1 CSQCSSFGLKC
12 TYNQPHKKRGPKLP
26 KDMTLEQ
33 LQKENQDLKH
43 KLASSSSTCSVCSQ
57 RLDRRDTD
65 APTPTRDASVG
76 SPPVEEPSDD
86 TGLSANELAA
96 RFSQFSLTTTK
107 FDYLGE
113 DSSFVLAGQA
123 SVMKEKIYG
132 PSQTNHF
139 RRPYFW
145 QVLPWEKE
153 TLDARPHYVFPAPD
167 LIDSLIHLYFTNVH
181 PTLPL
186 LHQPSFRRDVARGLH
201 FRNLDFGGVLLM
213 VLAVASRYS
222 RDPRV
227 FAMSGVSLSSGWKFA
242 SQVQVLNKHGED
254 NTIHEI
260 QMYCLMALFK
270 YGTSMPHSIWLY
282 TGLGIRC
289 LQQRGVHRRKPAT
302 ASKLEEELWKR
313 ALWSLIVLERN
324 TCLFVGH
331 PIGLHVEQ
339 YDFDLPLEIDDEYLD
354 QDLEQPPG
362 KPSQLSYYV
371 CMLKLYEIHR
381 RYIQHPSSSQS
392 VPSLSICANAARAI
406 VHTADIWITELQRL
420 PLPLIYIPVFVS
432 GVVLVLYALATRRT
446 GIRPERNQDL
456 ARVATA
462 LKMLKFTES
471 RMQPAGRHW
480 ELLRELWLLD
490 GPPPLYSSPPSSTAS
505 ESSTLDASFIN
516 MNTSNNMPGQAFP
529 PGPDQAV
536 PSWNRM
542 LSRDPTPEE
551 ALQGKSVEEL
561 LGLNGDSSSN
571 LATIFDEQ
579 LMSLWM
585 APPDDPQCV
594 YSFFLRLW
602 LFSELICRNVPQ
614 WQWAQTSGDR
624 NQSSADVNWPH
635 VFGAQYAPVIVAG
648 SEKVS
653 FSICFFGLLTSAQRD
668 EGKEPDDPCAQCS
681 AFGSSC
687 TYDQPYKKRGP
698 KLPNDATLERL
709 EKENADLRSKL
720 ASISICS
727 VCSRRLE
734 GQDDLKATPL
744 KSRTPIEEPSDSQ
757 GISADDLADRFSQFS
772 LTSTKMNYLGEDSGL
787 ALVKKTISA
796 SFQLSLFTSH
806 SLWHF
811 QMKDQMCGPSLVT
824 HLRRPSFWQ
833 ILPWE
838 KETLDTRMRHLFP
851 HPDLIDSLVNLYFAN
866 VHPTIPVLHRP
877 SFERDLAQG
886 LHFQDLDFG
895 GVLLSVLAVASRY
908 SRDPRV
914 FDPSGATLSSGW
926 QFASQVQFL
935 NKHGEET
942 TLHEVQTYCLM
953 ALYKFGTSMPHSAWL
968 YTGLGIRSLQQRGI
982 HRRKPDS
989 FNSTLADELW
999 KRALWSLIAIER
1011 SVCLFVGHPIGLQ
1024 VEQYDFE
1031 LPLEIDDEFLDQG
1044 LPQPVGKPSQ
1054 LSYYIL
1060 GDVLRRLYDSKKAKI
1075 QLGWDGPEWE
1085 HRAVAE
1091 FDGKMNNFLAGI
1103 PPHLRWNLENPPKG
1117 TFFDQAATLQI
1128 TYNYILIAI
1137 HRRYIQQPSSLH
1149 SISSLAICANA
1160 ARAIVHTADIWLTEL
1175 QRMPLP
1181 AISLPIF
1188 VAGVFLVLYVLA
1200 TRRAGIRLDNTP
1212 DLARVATALKILK
1225 FAESRIQPCGRHWE
1239 LLHEL
1244 WLLDG
1249 PQDSPLGGTAND
1261 SLYPSFSMEPSDTV
1275 SEQGLLPEENSGD
1288 LLWNSMLPRHPTSED
1303 SLHGKSIEDLLGF
1316 NGESPSNLA
1325 NIFDEQLMS
1334 LWTTAPADTVYVET
1348 LHDLASSS
1356 PSSFLH
1362 RFCRNLGQW
1371 QWETQVP
1378 VENNQHSGYGSWPP
1392 TFDTLPGPEI

>member
-1 CSQCSSFGLKC
+1 MTFEGLQVLTIPAYEPDSPQSPPTSHHSVPVKRRRQQRSCDDCRRRKMRCEGGKGPDEPCSQCSSFGLKC

-227 FAMSGVSLSSGWKFA
+227 FAMSGVSLSSGWNFA

-254 NTIHEI
+254 NTIHEV
-260 QMYCLMALFK
+260 QMYCLLALFK

-289 LQQRGVHRRKPAT
+289 LQQRGVHRRKPTT

-313 ALWSLIVLERN
+313 ALWSLMVIERN

-371 CMLKLYEIHR
+371 CMLKLCEILGDVLRRLYDSKKAKIQLGWDGPEWEQRTVTELDSRMNRFLDDIPLHLRWDSQNPPKGTFFDQSATLHIVYNYILIAIHR

-392 VPSLSICANAARAI
+392 IPSLSICANAARAI

-446 GIRPERNQDL
+446 GIRLERNQDL

-490 GPPPLYSSPPSSTAS
+490 GPPPLYNSPSSSTAS
-505 ESSTLDASFIN
+505 ESSALDASFIN
-516 MNTSNNMPGQAFP
+516 MNSSNNMPGQVFP

-571 LATIFDEQ
+571 IATIFDEQ

-585 APPDDPQCV
+585 APPDDPQ
-594 YSFFLRLW
+594 
-602 LFSELICRNVPQ
+602 NVAR
-614 WQWAQTSGDR
+614 WQWEQTPEDR

-635 VFGAQYAPVIVAG
+635 VFGA
-648 SEKVS
+648 
-653 FSICFFGLLTSAQRD
+653 
-668 EGKEPDDPCAQCS
+668 
-681 AFGSSC
+681 
-687 TYDQPYKKRGP
+687 
-698 KLPNDATLERL
+698 
-709 EKENADLRSKL
+709 
-720 ASISICS
+720 
-727 VCSRRLE
+727 
-734 GQDDLKATPL
+734 
-744 KSRTPIEEPSDSQ
+744 
-757 GISADDLADRFSQFS
+757 
-772 LTSTKMNYLGEDSGL
+772 
-787 ALVKKTISA
+787 
-796 SFQLSLFTSH
+796 
-806 SLWHF
+806 
-811 QMKDQMCGPSLVT
+811 
-824 HLRRPSFWQ
+824 
-833 ILPWE
+833 
-838 KETLDTRMRHLFP
+838 
-851 HPDLIDSLVNLYFAN
+851 
-866 VHPTIPVLHRP
+866 
-877 SFERDLAQG
+877 
-886 LHFQDLDFG
+886 
-895 GVLLSVLAVASRY
+895 
-908 SRDPRV
+908 
-914 FDPSGATLSSGW
+914 
-926 QFASQVQFL
+926 
-935 NKHGEET
+935 
-942 TLHEVQTYCLM
+942 
-953 ALYKFGTSMPHSAWL
+953 
-968 YTGLGIRSLQQRGI
+968 
-982 HRRKPDS
+982 
-989 FNSTLADELW
+989 
-999 KRALWSLIAIER
+999 
-1011 SVCLFVGHPIGLQ
+1011 
-1024 VEQYDFE
+1024 
-1031 LPLEIDDEFLDQG
+1031 
-1044 LPQPVGKPSQ
+1044 
-1054 LSYYIL
+1054 
-1060 GDVLRRLYDSKKAKI
+1060 
-1075 QLGWDGPEWE
+1075 
-1085 HRAVAE
+1085 
-1091 FDGKMNNFLAGI
+1091 
-1103 PPHLRWNLENPPKG
+1103 
-1117 TFFDQAATLQI
+1117 
-1128 TYNYILIAI
+1128 
-1137 HRRYIQQPSSLH
+1137 
-1149 SISSLAICANA
+1149 
-1160 ARAIVHTADIWLTEL
+1160 
-1175 QRMPLP
+1175 
-1181 AISLPIF
+1181 
-1188 VAGVFLVLYVLA
+1188 
-1200 TRRAGIRLDNTP
+1200 
-1212 DLARVATALKILK
+1212 
-1225 FAESRIQPCGRHWE
+1225 
-1239 LLHEL
+1239 
-1244 WLLDG
+1244 
-1249 PQDSPLGGTAND
+1249 
-1261 SLYPSFSMEPSDTV
+1261 
-1275 SEQGLLPEENSGD
+1275 
-1288 LLWNSMLPRHPTSED
+1288 
-1303 SLHGKSIEDLLGF
+1303 
-1316 NGESPSNLA
+1316 
-1325 NIFDEQLMS
+1325 
-1334 LWTTAPADTVYVET
+1334 
-1348 LHDLASSS
+1348 
-1356 PSSFLH
+1356 
-1362 RFCRNLGQW
+1362 
-1371 QWETQVP
+1371 
-1378 VENNQHSGYGSWPP
+1378 
-1392 TFDTLPGPEI
+1392 